1 MQNVINNPALIDL
14 TKGFVVKTN
23 ESRFSETTKIGGV
36 NPNDIKISSKDTS
49 GNLSMFEYQ
58 SNEKGGPPLHV
69 HPYQDEVFY
78 ILEGDYLFQI
88 DTEKFSLKQGDTIF
102 LPRKIPHTFA
112 QLSDKGKMVFFFNP
126 AGKMEDFF
134 RTLGNLPGTP
144 TPEEGAQI
152 FEAHEMIVVGP
163 PLKY

>member
-1 MQNVINNPALIDL
+1 MQNVINNPAKIDL
-14 TKGFVVKTN
+14 TKSFVVKTN
-23 ESRFSETTKIGGV
+23 ESRFSETTKIGGL

-58 SNEKGGPPLHV
+58 GNEKGGPPLHV

-88 DTEKFSLKQGDTIF
+88 DNDKFKLKQGDTIF
-102 LPRKIPHTFA
+102 LPRQIPHTFT
-112 QLSDKGKMVFFFNP
+112 QLTDKGKMLFFFNP

-134 RTLGNLPGTP
+134 RTIGNLSSPP

-152 FEAHEMIVVGP
+152 FEAHELIVVGT
-163 PLKY
+163 PLEY

>member
-1 MQNVINNPALIDL
+1 MQNVINNPAKIDL
-14 TKGFVVKTN
+14 TKSFVVKTN
-23 ESRFSETTKIGGV
+23 ESRFSETTKIGGL
-36 NPNDIKISSKDTS
+36 NPNDIKISSKDTI

-58 SNEKGGPPLHV
+58 GNEKGGPPLHV

-88 DTEKFSLKQGDTIF
+88 DNDKFKLKQGDTIF
-102 LPRKIPHTFA
+102 LPRQIPHTFT
-112 QLSDKGKMVFFFNP
+112 QLTDKGKMLFFFNP

-134 RTLGNLPGTP
+134 RTIGNLSSPP

-152 FEAHEMIVVGP
+152 FEAHELIVVGP
-163 PLKY
+163 PLEY